1 MKIQNLL
8 ITKQVIT
15 GKLEGINTTK
25 DVEIIMPLKHLRNFC
40 RTIDIPLINC
50 EISLILTRTEKCVL
64 TSKTARDAVPAQR
77 GNPAVAAVNDPTNAT
92 FKITETKLYVP
103 VVTLSTEDDDNFLR
117 QLKSGFKNL
126 LTRINT
132 DRKLLI
138 RLN

>member
-1 MKIQNLL
+1 M

-15 GKLEGINTTK
+15 GKLEGNNTTK

>member
-1 MKIQNLL
+1 M
-8 ITKQVIT
+8 ITKQAIT

>member
-1 MKIQNLL
+1 M

>member
-1 MKIQNLL
+1 
-8 ITKQVIT
+8 
-15 GKLEGINTTK
+15 
-25 DVEIIMPLKHLRNFC
+25 MPLKHLRNFC

-132 DRKLLI
+132 NRKLLI